1 MGESAGEIA
10 TPPTLRRSEGDAAMT
25 RVAIVNRGEAAMRL
39 IRAVRELNLEL
50 GWGMRTIAFHTEAER
65 RAMFVREADEA
76 VLIGGGPSPYLDH
89 DELERALRESG
100 ADAAWVGW
108 GFVAEDPAFA
118 ELCARV
124 GVVFVGPP
132 PDVMRRLGDKVGAK
146 LFAEQAGVPV
156 AAWSREPVETADDAV
171 EHARAIGYPV
181 MIKAAAGG
189 GGRGI
194 RVAACEAELA
204 PAFEGARAEA
214 LRSFPDATIFI
225 ERLVTGAQH
234 VEVQIIADD
243 HGTVWAAGVR
253 DCSIQLRNQKV
264 IEESSSPA
272 LSAEREDELRAAAV
286 KLARS
291 AGYRNAGTVEFL
303 YEPDEEAFSFL
314 EVNPRLQVEH
324 PVTEMTTGLD
334 LVKLQLHVARGG
346 SLEGEPPRASGHA
359 IEARLNA
366 EDPERGFAPA
376 PGTVELLGLPS
387 GPGVRV
393 ETGLAEGE
401 AIPTE
406 YDSMIAKVIGWGRDR
421 AEARARLRR
430 ALAETTVVVRGGAT
444 NKSFLLD
451 LLERPEMV
459 AGTADTG
466 WLDRLVA
473 SNGHIP
479 TRHGDVALLAAAIEV
494 YDSEQEL
501 ERRGFYAAA
510 SRGRA
515 QAGHEIGRTAELR
528 HRGQT
533 YRLAV
538 AQTGPRRYK
547 IEAEG
552 ATVDVEVEPL
562 RPFARRLSVGGR
574 ALRID
579 SVTDGLDH
587 LVEVEGVAHRV
598 SRDEGGVV
606 RAPAPAL
613 VVAVNVAPGDEVEAG
628 SPVAVLEAMKME
640 MTIVATHAGRVR
652 EVLVAGSVHVEG
664 GAPLVS
670 VEPRTVED
678 AAEPDAPRISFGAL
692 VSPAESGARL
702 RAREHLDA
710 LRSLIMGFDVDEEEA
725 RRLVAEFERARD
737 QLPPDDPEVLH
748 GELEILTIF
757 AELAELSR
765 NWPATERE
773 ELEEEEGERVRSP
786 REHFRTYLHSLDLER
801 EGLPETFRAR
811 LTRALAHYGVHDLER
826 GPELEEAVY
835 RIFLGHLR
843 APSQVPAVMAL
854 LDRRLQHAEALPERL
869 REEFHETLDRL
880 IVAAQLRYPVVGE
893 LARSVRFR
901 LFDQPVIEQAREQV
915 LATVREQVSYL
926 AAHPDAP
933 DYADRIEALVASPQ
947 PLIRLLAERI
957 GGEEGHE
964 PMLELLTRRYYRIHA
979 LEEVR
984 PHVRDG
990 RQFLTA
996 RYAADGRDV
1005 QVITALTEASEL
1017 PAAATAVAALASEAP
1032 GSEAVVD
1039 FYLSWSEPP
1048 SETDAMSAELLAT
1061 IGAAELPPT
1070 VARVVVAVS
1079 GRAGA
1084 EVHYFTFRLG
1094 DEGFQEERVT
1104 RELHPMIARRL
1115 HLWRLSNFDLTRLPA
1130 VEDVHLF
1137 HCAARENPSDERLVA
1152 LADVR
1157 DITQVRDS
1165 SGRLTALPEPER
1177 VLAAC
1182 LDSIRRAQAQRPSN
1196 GRLHGNQVL
1205 LYVWPPIEVPLDELL
1220 SFTRTLAPLT
1230 TGLGLEEVSIEARVP
1245 APADGDL
1252 RHMALGFSYQAGAGV
1267 TLSVTEPPTE
1277 PLSPLDEY
1285 AEKVLRARRRG
1296 HVYPYELI
1304 PLLTRAGGT
1313 FTEYDLDEDGRLVP
1327 VERPFGGNA
1336 AGIVVGL
1343 VRTITDRYPE
1353 GMARVAIFGDPT
1365 KALGSIAEPE
1375 SVRIMRA
1382 LDLAEEMQVP
1392 VEWLAVS
1399 AGAAISMESG
1409 SENMDWISRVLRR
1422 LITFT
1427 QARGE
1432 VNVVVT
1438 GINVGAQP
1446 YWNAEA
1452 TMLLHTRG
1460 ILVMT
1465 PDSAMVLTGKQALDY
1480 SGGVSA
1486 EDNFGIGGYDRIMG
1500 PNGQAQ
1506 YWAEDLAAACE
1517 ILFAHY
1523 EHTYLAP
1530 GERFP
1535 RRAPTTDPVDR
1546 DVRTFPHPAP
1556 ISDFRTVGDIFSQE
1570 TNPERKKPFD
1580 IRTVMR
1586 AVADQDHPQLERWPA
1601 MAAAESAVVFDAHLG
1616 GHPVTMLG
1624 IESQPLPRSGFLPA
1638 DGPDQWTAGTLF
1650 PRSSKKVARAINAAS
1665 GNRPV
1670 VVLANL
1676 SGFDGSP
1683 ESLRELQLEYGAQ
1696 IGRSVVNFDGPI
1708 VFCVVSRYHGGA
1720 FVVFSGTLNDNM
1732 EVIAVEGSF
1741 ASVIG
1746 GAPAA
1751 ATVFARDIG
1760 KRTDADERV
1769 VELEARVD
1777 QVDDDERARLRA
1789 ELAEV
1794 RATVR
1799 SEKLGEVADEFDD
1812 VHSVE
1817 RALRV
1822 GSIDAIIPADRLRPH
1837 VIEAVE
1843 RGIRG
1848 TLEKR
1853 QAATGSTARDG
1864 LTL

>member
-1 MGESAGEIA
+1 MS
-10 TPPTLRRSEGDAAMT
+10 
-25 RVAIVNRGEAAMRL
+25 RVAIINRGEAAVRL
-39 IRAVRELNLEL
+39 IRAVRELNIER

-65 RAMFVREADEA
+65 RALFVRQADEA
-76 VLIGGGPSPYLDH
+76 IAIAAGETASPYLDH
-89 DELERALRESG
+89 GELERALRESG

-118 ELCARV
+118 ELCARI
-124 GVVFVGPP
+124 GVVFIGPP

-146 LFAEQAGVPV
+146 LFAEEAGVPV
-156 AAWSREPVETADDAV
+156 AAWSREPVDTTEAAL

-181 MIKAAAGG
+181 IIKAAAGG

-194 RVAACEAELA
+194 RVAASEGELA
-204 PAFEGARAEA
+204 PAFEGAQAEA
-214 LRSFPDATIFI
+214 TRSFADATIFI
-225 ERLVTGAQH
+225 ERLVTGAHH
-234 VEVQIIADD
+234 VEVQVIADQHD
-243 HGTVWAAGVR
+243 TVWAAGVR
-253 DCSIQLRNQKV
+253 DCSIQRRNQKV
-264 IEESSSPA
+264 IEESSSPV
-272 LSAEREDELRAAAV
+272 LSAEQEDEVRAAAV
-286 KLARS
+286 RLARS

-303 YEPDEEAFSFL
+303 YQPDEEAFSFL

-346 SLEGEPPRASGHA
+346 RLEGEPPRASGHA

-366 EDPERGFAPA
+366 EDPERGFSPA
-376 PGTVELLGLPS
+376 PGTVELLRLPS

-406 YDSMIAKVIGWGRDR
+406 YDSMVAKVIGWGRDR
-421 AEARARLRR
+421 PEARARLHR
-430 ALAETTVVVRGGAT
+430 ALAETTVIVRGGTT
-444 NKSFLLD
+444 NKSFLLG
-451 LLERPEMV
+451 LLDRPEMI
-459 AGTADTG
+459 AGATDTG

-473 SNGHIP
+473 SGDHVP
-479 TRHGDVALLAAAIEV
+479 TSHGDVAVLAAAVDI
-494 YDSEQEL
+494 YDAEQEL
-501 ERRGFYAAA
+501 ERRGFYAGAG
-510 SRGRA
+510 RGRP
-515 QAGHEIGRTAELR
+515 QASHEIGRTAELR

-533 YRLAV
+533 YRLSV

-547 IEAEG
+547 IEADG
-552 ATVDVEVEPL
+552 ASIDVEVEPL
-562 RPFARRLSVGGR
+562 RRFARRLAIGAR
-574 ALRID
+574 AFRVD
-579 SVTDGLDH
+579 SVTYGPDH
-587 LVEVEGVAHRV
+587 LVEVEGVTHRV
-598 SRDEGGVV
+598 ARDEGGVI

-613 VVAVNVAPGDEVEAG
+613 VVAVSVAPGDEVEAG
-628 SPVAVLEAMKME
+628 APVAVLEAMKME

-652 EVLVAGSVHVEG
+652 EVMVAGSVHVHA
-664 GAPLVS
+664 GAPLLS
-670 VEPRTVED
+670 VEPEAVD
-678 AAEPDAPRISFGAL
+678 GAAASSDAPRIAFEAL
-692 VSPAESGARL
+692 ESPADSGARL
-702 RAREHLDA
+702 RAREHLEA
-710 LRSLIMGFDVDEEEA
+710 LRSLIMGFDVDVGEA

-737 QLPPDDPEVLH
+737 QLPFEDPEVLH

-757 AELAELSR
+757 ADLAELSR
-765 NWPATERE
+765 NWPATVRE
-773 ELEEEEGERVRSP
+773 ELEDEEGERVRSP
-786 REHFRTYLHSLDLER
+786 REHFRSYLRSLDLER

-811 LTRALAHYGVHDLER
+811 LTRALARYGVQELER
-826 GPELEEAVY
+826 RPELEEAVY
-835 RIFLGHLR
+835 RIFLAHQR
-843 APSQVPAVMAL
+843 APSQVPVVMAL
-854 LDRRLQHAEALPERL
+854 LDRRLQRAEALPGPL
-869 REEFHETLDRL
+869 RDELRETLDRL
-880 IVAAQLRYPVVGE
+880 VVAAQLRHPVVGE

-901 LFDQPVIEQAREQV
+901 VFDQPLIEQARERV
-915 LATVREQVSYL
+915 LATVREQLGYL

-957 GGEEGHE
+957 GAGGDRE
-964 PMLELLTRRYYRIHA
+964 PMLELLTRRYYKVYE
-979 LEEVR
+979 LEDVR
-984 PHVRDG
+984 SHVRDG
-990 RQFLTA
+990 RQLLTA
-996 RYAADGRDV
+996 RYAADGGTV
-1005 QVITALTEASEL
+1005 GLITTLAEAAEMR
-1017 PAAATAVAALASEAP
+1017 AAASAAAALASEVS
-1032 GSEAVVD
+1032 GSGTFVD
-1039 FYLSWSEPP
+1039 LYLSWSEPAP
-1048 SETDAMSAELLAT
+1048 PGTDGMAAELLAA
-1061 IGAAELPPT
+1061 IDAAQLPPA
-1070 VARVVVAVS
+1070 VARVAVAVT

-1084 EVHYFTFRLG
+1084 DVHYFTFRRADG
-1094 DEGFQEERVT
+1094 GFAEERVT
-1104 RELHPMIARRL
+1104 RELHPMVARRL
-1115 HLWRLSNFDLTRLPA
+1115 QLWRLSNFDLTRLPA

-1152 LADVR
+1152 LAEVR
-1157 DITQVRDS
+1157 DLTQVRDA
-1165 SGRLTALPEPER
+1165 SGRLAALPEPER

-1196 GRLHGNQVL
+1196 RRLLGNQVL
-1205 LYVWPPIEVPLDELL
+1205 LIVWPPIDVPLEELR

-1230 TGLGLEEVSIEARVP
+1230 TGLGLEEVSIEARVATP
-1245 APADGDL
+1245 PDGAL
-1252 RHMALGFSYQAGAGV
+1252 RQMALGFSYQAGAGV
-1267 TLSVTEPPTE
+1267 TLSVAEPPTE

-1285 AEKVLRARRRG
+1285 DEKVLRARRRG
-1296 HVYPYELI
+1296 TVYPYELI
-1304 PLLTRAGGT
+1304 PLLTRPGGT
-1313 FTEYDLDEDGRLVP
+1313 FTEHDLDDEGRLVP
-1327 VERPFGGNA
+1327 VDRPFGNNA
-1336 AGIVVGL
+1336 SGIVVGV

-1353 GMARVAIFGDPT
+1353 GMTRVAICGDPT

-1382 LDLAEEMQVP
+1382 LDLAEEMAVP

-1399 AGAAISMESG
+1399 AGAKISMESG
-1409 SENMDWISRVLRR
+1409 TENMDWISRVLRR

-1432 VNVVVT
+1432 VNVVVA

-1465 PDSAMVLTGKQALDY
+1465 PDSAMVLTGKQALEY

-1506 YWAEDLAAACE
+1506 YWAADLAEACE

-1523 EHTYLAP
+1523 EHTYVAP
-1530 GERFP
+1530 GERHP
-1535 RRAPTTDPVDR
+1535 RRAATNDPLDR
-1546 DVRTFPHPAP
+1546 DVRTFPHRAP
-1556 ISDFRTVGDIFSQE
+1556 GNDFQTVGDIFSAQ

-1586 AVADQDHPQLERWPA
+1586 AVGDQDHRPLERWAA

-1616 GHPVTMLG
+1616 GYPVTLLG
-1624 IESQPLPRSGFLPA
+1624 IESQALPRSGFLPA

-1683 ESLRELQLEYGAQ
+1683 ESLRELQLEYGAE
-1696 IGRSVVNFDGPI
+1696 IGRAVVNFDGPI

-1720 FVVFSGTLNDNM
+1720 FVVFSGTLNDDM
-1732 EVIAVEGSF
+1732 EVIAVEGSY

-1751 ATVFARDIG
+1751 ATVFAREVG
-1760 KRTDADERV
+1760 ARTDADGRV
-1769 VELEARVD
+1769 VEQAARVD
-1777 QVDDDERARLRA
+1777 EADDDERSRLRA
-1789 ELAEV
+1789 ELADL
-1794 RATVR
+1794 RASVR
-1799 SEKLGEVADEFDD
+1799 SEKLGEVAAEFDR

-1817 RALRV
+1817 RALRT

-1837 VIEAVE
+1837 LIEAVE
-1843 RGIRG
+1843 RGIQR
-1848 TLEKR
+1848 THRHQR
-1853 QAATGSTARDG
+1853 QSRT
-1864 LTL
+1864 

>member
-1 MGESAGEIA
+1 VI
-10 TPPTLRRSEGDAAMT
+10 T
-25 RVAIVNRGEAAMRL
+25 RVAVINRGEAAVRL
-39 IRAVRELNLEL
+39 IRAVRELNTEH
-50 GWGMRTIAFHTEAER
+50 GGGMRSIAFHTEAER
-65 RAMFVREADEA
+65 RAMFVLEADESM
-76 VLIGGGPSPYLDH
+76 LIGGGESPYLDH
-89 DELERALRESG
+89 DELERALRESR

-118 ELCARV
+118 ELCERI

-156 AAWSREPVETADDAV
+156 APWSRAPVETADAAI
-171 EHARAIGYPV
+171 EQAREIGYPV
-181 MIKAAAGG
+181 IIKASAGG

-194 RVAACEAELA
+194 RTATSEAELA
-204 PAFEGARAEA
+204 AAFEGAQAEA
-214 LRSFPDATIFI
+214 SRSFADATIFI
-225 ERLVTGAQH
+225 ERLVTGAHH
-234 VEVQIIADD
+234 VEVQVIADH

-253 DCSIQLRNQKV
+253 DCSVQRRNQKL

-272 LSAEREDELRAAAV
+272 FGPEQEDELRAAAIN
-286 KLARS
+286 LARS

-303 YEPDEEAFSFL
+303 YEPEEKTFSFL

-324 PVTEMTTGLD
+324 PVTEITTGLD
-334 LVKLQLHVARGG
+334 LVKLQLRVAMGAR
-346 SLEGEPPRASGHA
+346 LDGEPPAARGHA

-366 EDPERGFAPA
+366 EDPERDFAPS
-376 PGTVELLGLPS
+376 PGIVELLRLPS

-393 ETGLAEGE
+393 ETGVAEGD
-401 AIPTE
+401 AIPPE
-406 YDSMIAKVIGWGRDR
+406 YDSMIAKVIGLGRDR
-421 AEARARLRR
+421 AEARTRLLR
-430 ALAETTVVVRGGAT
+430 ALGETTVVVRGGTT

-451 LLERPEMV
+451 LLGRPEMV

-479 TRHGDVALLAAAIEV
+479 TRHADVALLGAAIDI
-494 YDSEQEL
+494 YDAEQRL

-510 SRGRA
+510 SRGRP
-515 QAGHEIGRTAELR
+515 QATHEIGRTVELR
-528 HRGQT
+528 HRSQT

-538 AQTGPRRYK
+538 AQAGPRRYR

-552 ATVDVEVEPL
+552 ETIEVEVEPL
-562 RPFARRLSVGGR
+562 RRFARRLSIGGS
-574 ALRID
+574 AFRID
-579 SVTDGLDH
+579 SVTDGSDQ

-628 SPVAVLEAMKME
+628 SPVALLEAMKME
-640 MTIVATHAGRVR
+640 MTVVATHAGRVR
-652 EVLVAGSVHVEG
+652 EVHVAGNVHVDA
-664 GAPLVS
+664 GAPLLT
-670 VEPRTVED
+670 VEPEAVES
-678 AAEPDAPRISFGAL
+678 AAAPDAPRIDFGGL
-692 VSPAESGARL
+692 VRPTESGARL
-702 RAREHLDA
+702 RARRHLDA
-710 LRSLIMGFDVDEEEA
+710 MRSVIMGFDVSVDEA
-725 RRLVAEFERARD
+725 RGLVAEFERARD
-737 QLPPDDPEVLH
+737 ELPPDDPEVLH
-748 GELEILTIF
+748 GELEVLTIF
-757 AELAELSR
+757 ADLAELSR
-765 NWPATERE
+765 NWPAAERE
-773 ELEEEEGERVRSP
+773 ELEGEEGERVRSP
-786 REHFRTYLHSLDLER
+786 REHFRSYLRSLDLER

-811 LTRALAHYGVHDLER
+811 LTRALARHGVHDLER

-835 RIFLGHLR
+835 RIFLAHQR

-854 LDRRLQHAEALPERL
+854 LDRRLRHSDALPEPL
-869 REEFHETLDRL
+869 RDELHKTLDRL
-880 IVAAQLRYPVVGE
+880 IVAAQLRYPAVGE

-901 LFDQPVIEQAREQV
+901 VFDQPVIEQARELV
-915 LATVREQVSYL
+915 FAAVREQLGYL
-926 AAHPDAP
+926 GAHPDAP
-933 DYADRIEALVASPQ
+933 DYADRIAALVESPQ

-964 PMLELLTRRYYRIHA
+964 PMLELLTRRYYA
-979 LEEVR
+979 VFPLEDVR
-984 PHVRDG
+984 PSSRDG
-990 RQFLTA
+990 LQFLTA
-996 RYAADGRDV
+996 NYVADGRQV
-1005 QVITALTEASEL
+1005 QLITTLGEASEL
-1017 PAAATAVAALASEAP
+1017 PAAASAAAALASDAP
-1032 GSEAVVD
+1032 APEVVVD
-1039 FYLSWSEPP
+1039 FYLAWSEPP
-1048 SETDAMSAELLAT
+1048 PETDAMAAELLEA
-1061 IGAAELPPT
+1061 IAAAEFPPAVGCIT
-1070 VARVVVAVS
+1070 VAVS

-1084 EVHYFTFRLG
+1084 DVHYFTFRPADG
-1094 DEGFQEERVT
+1094 GFQEERVT

-1115 HLWRLSNFDLTRLPA
+1115 RLWRLADFDLERLPA

-1137 HCAARENPSDERLVA
+1137 HCTARENASDERLVA
-1152 LADVR
+1152 LAEVR
-1157 DITQVRDS
+1157 DLTPVRDA

-1177 VLAAC
+1177 VIAAC
-1182 LDSIRRAQAQRPSN
+1182 LDSIRRVQAQRAPSQ
-1196 GRLHGNQVL
+1196 RLHGNQVL
-1205 LYVWPPIEVPLDELL
+1205 LFVRPPLEVPLDELL
-1220 SFTRTLAPLT
+1220 SFTRTLAPIT
-1230 TGLGLEEVSIEARVP
+1230 TGLGLEEVSIEAQVP
-1245 APADGDL
+1245 APADGQM
-1252 RHMALGFSYQAGAGV
+1252 RRMALGFSYQHGAGV
-1267 TLSVTEPPTE
+1267 TLSVAEPPTE

-1285 AEKVLRARRRG
+1285 DQNVLRARRRG
-1296 HVYPYELI
+1296 TVYPYELL
-1304 PLLTRAGGT
+1304 PLLTRTDGT
-1313 FTEYDLDEDGRLVP
+1313 FTEYDLDESGNLAP
-1327 VERPFGGNA
+1327 IERAFGGNS
-1336 AGIVVGL
+1336 AGIVVGV
-1343 VRTITDRYPE
+1343 VRTINERYPE
-1353 GMARVAIFGDPT
+1353 GMVRVVLLGDPT

-1375 SVRIMRA
+1375 SVRIIRA

-1399 AGAAISMESG
+1399 AGAKISMESG

-1427 QARGE
+1427 QSGGE
-1432 VNVVVT
+1432 VNVLVA

-1535 RRAPTTDPVDR
+1535 RRAPSTDPVDR
-1546 DVRTFPHPAP
+1546 DVRSFPHDT
-1556 ISDFRTVGDIFSQE
+1556 SVGDFRIVGDIFSAE

-1586 AVADQDHPQLERWPA
+1586 AVGDQDHPPLERWAA

-1616 GHPVTMLG
+1616 GYPVTMLG
-1624 IESQPLPRSGFLPA
+1624 IESQPLPRRGSLPA

-1683 ESLRELQLEYGAQ
+1683 ESLRELQLEHGAE
-1696 IGRSVVNFDGPI
+1696 IGRAVVNFDGPI

-1732 EVIAVEGSF
+1732 EVIAVEGSY

-1751 ATVFARDIG
+1751 ATVFARDIS

-1769 VELEARVD
+1769 VELEARLD
-1777 QVDDDERARLRA
+1777 EVDDGERARLRA

-1799 SEKLGEVADEFDD
+1799 SEKLGEVANEFDG

-1822 GSIDAIIPADRLRPH
+1822 GSIDAIIPADRLRPYI
-1837 VIEAVE
+1837 IEAVE
-1843 RGIRG
+1843 RGIGR
-1848 TLEKR
+1848 TLER
-1853 QAATGSTARDG
+1853 WPAATGSPAPGGGG
-1864 LTL
+1864 L

>member
-1 MGESAGEIA
+1 
-10 TPPTLRRSEGDAAMT
+10 MT
-25 RVAIVNRGEAAMRL
+25 RVAIINRGEAAVRL
-39 IRAVRELNLEL
+39 IRAVRELNTEH
-50 GWGMRTIAFHTEAER
+50 GGGMRSIAFHTEAER
-65 RAMFVREADEA
+65 RAMFVLEADEA
-76 VLIGGGPSPYLDH
+76 ILIGGGKSPYLDH
-89 DELERALRESG
+89 GELERALRESK

-118 ELCARV
+118 ELCARI

-146 LFAEQAGVPV
+146 LFAEQAGLPV
-156 AAWSREPVETADDAV
+156 ASWSRAPVETADAAI

-181 MIKAAAGG
+181 IIKASAGG

-194 RVAACEAELA
+194 RVATSEAELA
-204 PAFEGARAEA
+204 PAFEGAQAEA
-214 LRSFPDATIFI
+214 LRSFADATIFI
-225 ERLVTGAQH
+225 ERLVTGAHH
-234 VEVQIIADD
+234 VEVQVIADH

-253 DCSIQLRNQKV
+253 DCSIQRRNQKV

-272 LSAEREDELRAAAV
+272 LSAGQEGELQAAAV
-286 KLARS
+286 NLARS

-303 YEPDEEAFSFL
+303 YQPDEKTFSFL

-324 PVTEMTTGLD
+324 PVTEITTGLD
-334 LVKLQLHVARGG
+334 LVKLQLRVAMGAR
-346 SLEGEPPRASGHA
+346 LDGEPPAASGHA

-366 EDPERGFAPA
+366 EDPERDFAPS
-376 PGTVELLGLPS
+376 PGIVELLRLPS

-393 ETGLAEGE
+393 ETGVAEGD
-401 AIPTE
+401 AIPPE

-421 AEARARLRR
+421 AEARARLLR
-430 ALAETTVVVRGGAT
+430 ALGETTVVVRGGTTTKA
-444 NKSFLLD
+444 FLLD
-451 LLERPEMV
+451 LLDRPEMV

-479 TRHGDVALLAAAIEV
+479 TRHADVALLGAAIDI
-494 YDSEQEL
+494 YDAEQRF
-501 ERRGFYAAA
+501 ERLGFYAAA
-510 SRGRA
+510 SRGRP
-515 QAGHEIGRTAELR
+515 QAAHEIGRTVELR

-538 AQTGPRRYK
+538 AQAGPRRYR

-552 ATVDVEVEPL
+552 VTIEVEVEPL
-562 RPFARRLSVGGR
+562 RRFARRLSIGGR
-574 ALRID
+574 AFRID
-579 SVTDGLDH
+579 SVTDGPDH

-628 SPVAVLEAMKME
+628 SPVALLEAMKME
-640 MTIVATHAGRVR
+640 MTMVATHAGRVR
-652 EVLVAGSVHVEG
+652 EVLVAGNVHVEA

-670 VEPRTVED
+670 VEPEAVEG
-678 AAEPDAPRISFGAL
+678 AAAAADAPRIGFDAL
-692 VSPAESGARL
+692 VRPTESGARL

-710 LRSLIMGFDVDEEEA
+710 LRSLIMGFDVSVEEA

-748 GELEILTIF
+748 GELEVLTIF
-757 AELAELSR
+757 ADLAELSR
-765 NWPATERE
+765 NWPATARE

-786 REHFRTYLHSLDLER
+786 REHFRSYLHSLDLER

-811 LTRALAHYGVHDLER
+811 LTRALARYGVHDLER

-835 RIFLGHLR
+835 RIFLAHQR

-854 LDRRLQHAEALPERL
+854 LDRRLQYADALPEPL
-869 REEFHETLDRL
+869 RDELHETLDRL

-901 LFDQPVIEQAREQV
+901 VFDQPVIEQARELV
-915 LATVREQVSYL
+915 FAAVREQLSYL

-933 DYADRIEALVASPQ
+933 DYADRIEALVESPQ

-957 GGEEGHE
+957 GGEDGDE
-964 PMLELLTRRYYRIHA
+964 PMLELLTRRYYTPYP

-984 PHVRDG
+984 SHVRDG
-990 RQFLTA
+990 CQLLTA
-996 RYAADGRDV
+996 RYAADGQPV
-1005 QVITALTEASEL
+1005 QLITALTEPSEL
-1017 PAAATAVAALASEAP
+1017 PAAAKAVAGLASDARCP
-1032 GSEAVVD
+1032 EAVVD
-1039 FYLSWSEPP
+1039 FYLSWSEARPP
-1048 SETDAMSAELLAT
+1048 DTDAMAAELLAI
-1061 IGAAELPPT
+1061 IGAAGLPPT
-1070 VARVVVAVS
+1070 VARVAVAVS
-1079 GRAGA
+1079 GLGGA
-1084 EVHYFTFRLG
+1084 AVHYFTFRLAE
-1094 DEGFQEERVT
+1094 DGFQEERVT

-1115 HLWRLSNFDLTRLPA
+1115 NLWRLSEFDLTRLPA

-1137 HCAARENPSDERLVA
+1137 NCAARENPSDERLVA
-1152 LADVR
+1152 LAEVR
-1157 DITQVRDS
+1157 DVTAVRDA

-1182 LDSIRRAQAQRPSN
+1182 LDSIRRAQAQRPPN
-1196 GRLHGNQVL
+1196 RRLHGNQVL
-1205 LYVWPPIEVPLDELL
+1205 LFIWPPIEVPLDELL
-1220 SFTRTLAPLT
+1220 AFTRTLAPLT
-1230 TGLGLEEVSIEARVP
+1230 TGLGLEVVSIEARVP
-1245 APADGDL
+1245 APPDGEL
-1252 RHMALGFSYQAGAGV
+1252 RPMALGFSYQAGAGV
-1267 TLSVTEPPTE
+1267 TLSVAEPPTE
-1277 PLSPLDEY
+1277 PMSPLDEY

-1296 HVYPYELI
+1296 TVYPYELV
-1304 PLLTRAGGT
+1304 PLLIREGGT
-1313 FTEYDLDEDGRLVP
+1313 FTEYDLDEDGHLVP
-1327 VERPFGGNA
+1327 VERPFGGNS

-1343 VRTITDRYPE
+1343 VQTITDRYPE
-1353 GMARVAIFGDPT
+1353 GMVRVVLLGDPT

-1399 AGAAISMESG
+1399 AGAKISMESG

-1427 QARGE
+1427 QAGGE
-1432 VNVVVT
+1432 VNVVVA

-1546 DVRTFPHPAP
+1546 DVRSFPHRAP
-1556 ISDFRTVGDIFSQE
+1556 TGDFRIVGDIFSEE

-1586 AVADQDHPQLERWPA
+1586 AVADQDHPPLERWAA

-1616 GHPVTMLG
+1616 GYPVTMLG

-1683 ESLRELQLEYGAQ
+1683 ESLRELQLEYGAE
-1696 IGRSVVNFDGPI
+1696 IGRAVVNFDGPI

-1720 FVVFSGTLNDNM
+1720 FVVFSGTLNDEM
-1732 EVIAVEGSF
+1732 EVIAVEGSY

-1751 ATVFARDIG
+1751 ATVFARDIS
-1760 KRTDADERV
+1760 KRTDADQRV
-1769 VELEARVD
+1769 VEFEARLD
-1777 QVDDDERARLRA
+1777 EVDDDERARLRA

-1799 SEKLGEVADEFDD
+1799 SEKLGEVADEFDG

-1837 VIEAVE
+1837 IIEAVE
-1843 RGIRG
+1843 RGIGR
-1848 TLEKR
+1848 TLER
-1853 QAATGSTARDG
+1853 WRADNGSTARG
-1864 LTL
+1864 GRIL

>member
-1 MGESAGEIA
+1 
-10 TPPTLRRSEGDAAMT
+10 
-25 RVAIVNRGEAAMRL
+25 MRL
-39 IRAVRELNLEL
+39 IRAVQELNLEL
-50 GWGMRTIAFHTEAER
+50 GWEMRTIAFHTEDER
-65 RAMFVREADEA
+65 RATFVRQADEA
-76 VLIGGGPSPYLDH
+76 VAIGVGATESPYLDH
-89 DELERALRESG
+89 GELERALRESG

-118 ELCARV
+118 ELCARI
-124 GVVFVGPP
+124 GVAFVGPP

-146 LFAEQAGVPV
+146 LFAEQTGVPV
-156 AAWSREPVETADDAV
+156 APWSRAPVENVEAAV
-171 EHARAIGYPV
+171 EQAREIGYPV
-181 MIKAAAGG
+181 MIKASAGG

-194 RVAACEAELA
+194 RVAASEAELG
-204 PAFEGARAEA
+204 PAFEGAQAETR
-214 LRSFPDATIFI
+214 RSFADATIFI
-225 ERLVTGAQH
+225 ERLVTGAHH
-234 VEVQIIADD
+234 VEVQVIGDH
-243 HGTVWAAGVR
+243 HGTVWAPGLR
-253 DCSIQLRNQKV
+253 DCSIQRRNQKV
-264 IEESSSPA
+264 IEESGSPA
-272 LSAEREDELRAAAV
+272 LSPEQQDELRAAAV
-286 KLARS
+286 KLARE

-303 YEPDEEAFSFL
+303 YQPDEETFAFL

-334 LVKLQLHVARGG
+334 LVKLQLHVARGER
-346 SLEGEPPRASGHA
+346 LEGEPPRSYGHA

-376 PGTVELLGLPS
+376 PGTVELLEPPS

-406 YDSMIAKVIGWGRDR
+406 YDSMIAKVISWGRDR
-421 AEARARLRR
+421 AEARARLQR
-430 ALAETTVVVRGGAT
+430 ALAETTVVVRGGMT
-444 NKSFLLD
+444 NKSFLLG
-451 LLERPEMV
+451 LLERPELI

-466 WLDRLVA
+466 WLDSLVA
-473 SNGHIP
+473 SDDHIP
-479 TRHGDVALLAAAIEV
+479 TLHGDLAVLAAAV
-494 YDSEQEL
+494 DTYDAEQEL

-510 SRGRA
+510 SRGRP
-515 QAGHEIGRTAELR
+515 QASHEVGRTVELR

-538 AQTGPRRYK
+538 AQAGPRNYR

-552 ATVDVEVEPL
+552 ASIDIEVEPL
-562 RPFARRLSVGGR
+562 RRFARRLVIGDR
-574 ALRID
+574 AFAVD
-579 SVTDGLDH
+579 SVTDGPDH

-598 SRDEGGVV
+598 SRDEGGVI

-613 VVAVNVAPGDEVEAG
+613 VVSVNVAAGDEVEAG
-628 SPVAVLEAMKME
+628 SAVAVLEAMKME
-640 MTIVATHAGRVR
+640 MTIVATHAGRVK
-652 EVLVAGSVHVEG
+652 EVLVAGSAHVES
-664 GAPLVS
+664 GAPLLS
-670 VEPRTVED
+670 VEPESVED
-678 AAEPDAPRISFGAL
+678 TPAPDAPRIAFDTL

-710 LRSLIMGFDVDEEEA
+710 LRSLIMGFDVSEEEA
-725 RRLVAEFERARD
+725 RRLIAEFEEARD

-786 REHFRTYLHSLDLER
+786 REHFRSYLHSLDVER
-801 EGLPETFRAR
+801 EGLPEAFRDR
-811 LTRALAHYGVHDLER
+811 LTRALARYGVHDLGR

-835 RIFLGHLR
+835 RIFLAQQR

-854 LDRRLQHAEALPERL
+854 LDRRLQHAEALPEPL
-869 REEFHETLDRL
+869 RDEFHETLDRL
-880 IVAAQLRYPVVGE
+880 IVAAQLRHPVVGE

-901 LFDQPVIEQAREQV
+901 VFDQPVIEQAREQV
-915 LATVREQVSYL
+915 LAAVREQLSYL
-926 AAHPDAP
+926 AAHPDAS
-933 DYADRIEALVASPQ
+933 DYADRLETLVESPQ
-947 PLIRLLAERI
+947 PLIRLLSERI
-957 GGEEGHE
+957 GGERGDQ
-964 PMLELLTRRYYRIHA
+964 PMLELLTRRYYKICP

-984 PHVRDG
+984 AHVRDG
-990 RQFLTA
+990 QQFVTA
-996 RYAADGRDV
+996 RYTADEGEV
-1005 QVITALTEASEL
+1005 QLISTLAEFSEL
-1017 PAAATAVAALASEAP
+1017 PAAASSAAALASEAP
-1032 GSEAVVD
+1032 GSQAVVD
-1039 FYLSWSEPP
+1039 FYLSWGEPP
-1048 SETDAMSAELLAT
+1048 TETDDMAAELLAT
-1061 IGAAELPPT
+1061 IRAAGLPPT
-1070 VARVVVAVS
+1070 VGRVTVAVS
-1079 GRAGA
+1079 GRAGTA
-1084 EVHYFTFRLG
+1084 VHYFTFRLADDG
-1094 DEGFQEERVT
+1094 LQEERVT

-1115 HLWRLSNFDLTRLPA
+1115 HLWRLANFELTRMPA
-1130 VEDVHLF
+1130 VEDVHIF

-1152 LADVR
+1152 LAEVR
-1157 DITQVRDS
+1157 DITQVRDA

-1182 LDSIRRAQAQRPSN
+1182 LDGIRHAQAQRPPKQ
-1196 GRLHGNQVL
+1196 RLHANRVHL
-1205 LYVWPPIEVPLDELL
+1205 HVWPPIEVPLDELR

-1245 APADGDL
+1245 DPQDGQL
-1252 RHMALGFSYQAGAGV
+1252 RDTALGFSYQAGAGV
-1267 TLSVTEPPTE
+1267 TLSVDEPPTE

-1296 HVYPYELI
+1296 TVYPYELI
-1304 PLLTRAGGT
+1304 PLLTREAGT
-1313 FTEYDLDEDGRLVP
+1313 FTEYDLDDDGSLVA

-1336 AGIVVGL
+1336 SGIVVG
-1343 VRTITDRYPE
+1343 VARTITDRYPE

-1365 KALGSIAEPE
+1365 KALGSIAAPE

-1392 VEWLAVS
+1392 VEWVAVS
-1399 AGAAISMESG
+1399 AGAKISMDSG
-1409 SENMDWISRVLRR
+1409 TENMDWISRVLRR

-1427 QARGE
+1427 QAGGE
-1432 VNVVVT
+1432 VNVLVA

-1465 PDSAMVLTGKQALDY
+1465 PDSAMVLTGKQALEY

-1506 YWAEDLAAACE
+1506 YWATDLTVACE

-1523 EHTYLAP
+1523 EHTYVAP
-1530 GERFP
+1530 GERSP
-1535 RRAPTTDPVDR
+1535 RRATTTDPLDR
-1546 DVRTFPHPAP
+1546 DVREFPHRAP
-1556 ISDFRTVGDIFSQE
+1556 SEDFQSVGDIFAEE

-1586 AVADQDHPQLERWPA
+1586 AVGDQDHPPLERW
-1601 MAAAESAVVFDAHLG
+1601 AATAGAESAVVFDSHLG
-1616 GHPVTMLG
+1616 GYPVTLLG
-1624 IESQPLPRSGFLPA
+1624 IESQALPRSGFLPA
-1638 DGPDQWTAGTLF
+1638 DGPAQWTAGTLF
-1650 PRSSKKVARAINAAS
+1650 PRSSKKVARALNAAS

-1670 VVLANL
+1670 VVVANL

-1683 ESLRELQLEYGAQ
+1683 ESLRELQLEYGAE
-1696 IGRSVVNFDGPI
+1696 IGRAVVNFDGPI

-1720 FVVFSGTLNDNM
+1720 FVVFSTTLNDDM
-1732 EVIAVEGSF
+1732 EVLAVEGSY

-1751 ATVFARDIG
+1751 ATVFARDVNT
-1760 KRTDADERV
+1760 RTDEDQRV
-1769 VELEARVD
+1769 VEQEAKVD
-1777 QVDDDERARLRA
+1777 EADDDERARLRA
-1789 ELAEV
+1789 ALAEV
-1794 RATVR
+1794 RASVR
-1799 SEKLGEVADEFDD
+1799 SEKLGEVAAEFDS

-1817 RALRV
+1817 RALEM
-1822 GSIDAIIPADRLRPH
+1822 GSIDAIIPAARLRPLL
-1837 VIEAVE
+1837 IEAVE
-1843 RGIRG
+1843 RGMQR
-1848 TLEKR
+1848 TLKR
-1853 QAATGSTARDG
+1853 K
-1864 LTL
+1864 

>member
-1 MGESAGEIA
+1 MI
-10 TPPTLRRSEGDAAMT
+10 T
-25 RVAIVNRGEAAMRL
+25 RVAIINRGEAAVRL
-39 IRAVRELNLEL
+39 IRAVRELNTEH
-50 GWGMRTIAFHTEAER
+50 GGGMRSLAFHTEAER
-65 RAMFVREADEA
+65 RAMFVLEADEA
-76 VLIGGGPSPYLDH
+76 ILIGGGKSPYLDH
-89 DELERALRESG
+89 CELERALRESR

-118 ELCARV
+118 ELCARI

-156 AAWSREPVETADDAV
+156 ASWSRAPVETAEAAI

-181 MIKAAAGG
+181 IIKASAGG

-194 RVAACEAELA
+194 RVATSEAELA
-204 PAFEGARAEA
+204 PAFEGAQAEA
-214 LRSFPDATIFI
+214 LRSFADATIFI
-225 ERLVTGAQH
+225 ERLVTGAHH
-234 VEVQIIADD
+234 VEVQVIADH

-253 DCSIQLRNQKV
+253 DCSIQRRNQKV
-264 IEESSSPA
+264 IEESSSPV
-272 LSAEREDELRAAAV
+272 LSAEREGELRAAAV
-286 KLARS
+286 NLARA

-303 YEPDEEAFSFL
+303 YQPDEKAFSFL

-324 PVTEMTTGLD
+324 PVTEITTGLD
-334 LVKLQLHVARGG
+334 LVKLQLRVAMGAR
-346 SLEGEPPRASGHA
+346 LDGEPPATSGHA

-366 EDPERGFAPA
+366 EDPERDFAPS
-376 PGTVELLGLPS
+376 PGTVELLRLPS

-393 ETGLAEGE
+393 ETGVAEGD
-401 AIPTE
+401 ALPTE
-406 YDSMIAKVIGWGRDR
+406 YDSMIAKVIGWGQDR
-421 AEARARLRR
+421 AEARARLIR
-430 ALAETTVVVRGGAT
+430 ALGETTVVVRGGTT
-444 NKSFLLD
+444 NKALLLD
-451 LLERPEMV
+451 LLDRPEMV

-473 SNGHIP
+473 SKGHIP
-479 TRHGDVALLAAAIEV
+479 ARHADVALLGAAIDI
-494 YDSEQEL
+494 YDDEQRF

-510 SRGRA
+510 SRGRP
-515 QAGHEIGRTAELR
+515 QASHEIGRTVELR
-528 HRGQT
+528 HRGHT

-552 ATVDVEVEPL
+552 ATVDVDVEPL
-562 RPFARRLSVGGR
+562 RPFERRLSIG
-574 ALRID
+574 LQTFRID
-579 SVTDGLDH
+579 SVTDGPDH

-613 VVAVNVAPGDEVEAG
+613 VVAVNVSPGDEVEAG
-628 SPVAVLEAMKME
+628 SPVALLEAMKME

-652 EVLVAGSVHVEG
+652 EVLVAGNVHVDA
-664 GAPLVS
+664 GAPLLS
-670 VEPRTVED
+670 VEPQAVD
-678 AAEPDAPRISFGAL
+678 AAAASDTPRIDFGAL
-692 VSPAESGARL
+692 VSPAEPGARL
-702 RAREHLDA
+702 RAREHMNA
-710 LRSLIMGFDVDEEEA
+710 LRSLITGFDVDVEEA
-725 RRLVAEFERARD
+725 RRLVEEFERARD

-748 GELEILTIF
+748 GELDVLTIF
-757 AELAELSR
+757 ADLAELSR
-765 NWPATERE
+765 NWPTTERE

-786 REHFRTYLHSLDLER
+786 REHFRTYLHSLDVDR

-811 LTRALAHYGVHDLER
+811 LTRALARYDVHDLER

-835 RIFLGHLR
+835 RIFLAHQR
-843 APSQVPAVMAL
+843 ASSQVPAVMAL
-854 LDRRLQHAEALPERL
+854 LDRRLQRANALPEPL
-869 REEFHETLDRL
+869 RGELHETLDRL
-880 IVAAQLRYPVVGE
+880 IVAAQLRHPVVGE

-901 LFDQPVIEQAREQV
+901 VFDQPVIEQAREQV
-915 LATVREQVSYL
+915 LATVREQLSYL

-957 GGEEGHE
+957 GGEKGHE
-964 PMLELLTRRYYRIHA
+964 PMLELLTRRYYKIYP

-984 PHVRDG
+984 SHVRDG

-996 RYAADGRDV
+996 RYTADGQAV
-1005 QVITALTEASEL
+1005 QLITALTEPSEL
-1017 PAAATAVAALASEAP
+1017 PAAAKAVAELASDARC
-1032 GSEAVVD
+1032 SEAVVD
-1039 FYLSWSEPP
+1039 FYVSWSEPRP
-1048 SETDAMSAELLAT
+1048 PGTDAMAAELLAT
-1061 IGAAELPPT
+1061 IGAAELPPK
-1070 VARVVVAVS
+1070 VARVAVAVS
-1079 GRAGA
+1079 GLGGA
-1084 EVHYFTFRLG
+1084 DVHYFTFRLA
-1094 DEGFQEERVT
+1094 DDGFQEERVT

-1115 HLWRLSNFDLTRLPA
+1115 HLWRLSEFDLTRVPA

-1152 LADVR
+1152 LAEVR
-1157 DITQVRDS
+1157 DVTQVRDT

-1182 LDSIRRAQAQRPSN
+1182 LDSIRRAQAQRPPN
-1196 GRLHGNQVL
+1196 RRLHGNQVL
-1205 LYVWPPIEVPLDELL
+1205 LIVWPPVEVPLDELL
-1220 SFTRTLAPLT
+1220 AFTRRLAPLT
-1230 TGLGLEEVSIEARVP
+1230 TGLGLEEVSMEARVRP
-1245 APADGDL
+1245 PADGEL
-1252 RHMALGFSYQAGAGV
+1252 RPMALGFSYQAGAGV
-1267 TLSVTEPPTE
+1267 TLSVSEPPTE
-1277 PLSPLDEY
+1277 PMSPLDEY

-1296 HVYPYELI
+1296 TVYPYELI
-1304 PLLTRAGGT
+1304 PLLTRAGGS
-1313 FTEYDLDEDGRLVP
+1313 FTEYDLDEEGDFVP
-1327 VERPFGGNA
+1327 VERPLGGNT
-1336 AGIVVGL
+1336 AGIIVGL
-1343 VRTITDRYPE
+1343 VRTVTDRYPE
-1353 GMARVAIFGDPT
+1353 GMARVALFGDPT
-1365 KALGSIAEPE
+1365 KALGAIAEPE
-1375 SVRIMRA
+1375 SVRIIRA

-1399 AGAAISMESG
+1399 AGAKISMESG
-1409 SENMDWISRVLRR
+1409 SENMDWVSRVLRR

-1427 QARGE
+1427 QADGE
-1432 VNVVVT
+1432 VNVVVA

-1452 TMLLHTRG
+1452 TMLLHTSG

-1465 PDSAMVLTGKQALDY
+1465 PESAMVLTGKQALDY

-1506 YWAEDLAAACE
+1506 YWAEDLAAACDV
-1517 ILFAHY
+1517 LFAHY

-1546 DVRTFPHPAP
+1546 DVRSFPHRAP
-1556 ISDFRTVGDIFSQE
+1556 IGDFQIVGDIFSEE

-1586 AVADQDHPQLERWPA
+1586 AVGDQDHPPLERWAA

-1616 GHPVTMLG
+1616 GYPVTLLG
-1624 IESQPLPRSGFLPA
+1624 IESQALPRSGSLPA

-1683 ESLRELQLEYGAQ
+1683 ESLRELQLEYGAE
-1696 IGRSVVNFDGPI
+1696 IGRAVVNFDGPI

-1720 FVVFSGTLNDNM
+1720 FVVFSGTLNDDM
-1732 EVIAVEGSF
+1732 QVIAVAGSY

-1751 ATVFARDIG
+1751 ATVFARDIS
-1760 KRTDADERV
+1760 KRTDADPRV
-1769 VELEARVD
+1769 VELEARLD
-1777 QVDDDERARLRA
+1777 QVDDDERARLRV

-1799 SEKLGEVADEFDD
+1799 SEKLGEVANEFDD

-1822 GSIDAIIPADRLRPH
+1822 GSIDAIIPADRLRPL
-1837 VIEAVE
+1837 VIEAVD
-1843 RGIRG
+1843 RGIQR
-1848 TLEKR
+1848 TLENGR
-1853 QAATGSTARDG
+1853 AATGSTAPGETR
-1864 LTL
+1864 